1 MMRWLFLSM
10 MMAGLVWGKKEL
22 LHSATDDE
30 GWGDTS
36 RVEVKGVRFGMTRE
50 EVAKVLGS
58 VRLPAFYSGL
68 PYIIK
73 NFPNDVTVRQELRIT
88 FGVTGP
94 ASNKVIEIESRF
106 YKVLMPERNAIVDV
120 LQEKY
125 GFEDDYYA
133 RRPKSERGSLKD
145 DYQNLPQ
152 HSQSLDDAI
161 TLDFRIDWDNRRE
174 RTYLITVVYRHRF
187 FEMNDRWLRTLPVL
201 ENEEKQRSQVRDFL

>member
-1 MMRWLFLSM
+1 MKRWTLALAMS
-10 MMAGLVWGKKEL
+10 ALAALGAKEL
-22 LHSATDDE
+22 LHSETDDE
-30 GWGDTS
+30 GWGDTT

-50 EVAKVLGS
+50 EVAKVLGG

-68 PYIIK
+68 PYVIK
-73 NFPNDVTVRQELRIT
+73 NYPNDNNVRQELRIT
-88 FGVTGP
+88 FGVMGP
-94 ASNKVIEIESRF
+94 ASNKVIEIEARF

-152 HSQSLDDAI
+152 HSQSLDAMA

-174 RTYLITVVYRHRF
+174 RTYLITVVYRHKF

-201 ENEEKQRSQVRDFL
+201 ENEEKQRNHVRDFL